1 MYTIASRVGASQT
14 GADGNMKLIS
24 AIDLMQDCS
33 MLWMESEPSFA
44 NFLSSNHLGMFL
56 LFRQAQVIRLPRY
69 GERVRAATSIYQ
81 CKGFYGYR
89 NTFLYGEDGAP
100 CVKSWGIGAFVSR
113 ETGRMVRL
121 PKEEMEKVVLD
132 PQLEMDYGDKRI
144 LLPPEAS
151 TSLPAIPVRRNDI
164 DLNGHMNNARYLE
177 AAMELLPQ
185 GRPVFGFRVEYKA
198 PAKLGDLLYPDLVEA
213 GDRVSI
219 TLSGED
225 GQAYAVL
232 EFSLGA

>member
-24 AIDLMQDCS
+24 AVDLMQDCS
-33 MLWMESEPSFA
+33 MLWMESEPSFTT
-44 NFLSSNHLGMFL
+44 FLSSNNLGMFL
-56 LFRQAQVIRLPRY
+56 LFRQAQVIRLPKY

-89 NTFLYGEDGAP
+89 NTFLYGEDGGP
-100 CVKSWGIGAFVSR
+100 CVKSWGIGAFVSY

-121 PKEEMEKVVLD
+121 PKEEMDKVVLD
-132 PQLEMDYGDKRI
+132 PQLDMDYGDKRI
-144 LLPPEAS
+144 LLPSGESKP
-151 TSLPAIPVRRNDI
+151 LPAMPVRRNDI

-185 GRPVFGFRVEYKA
+185 GRTVLGFRVEYKA
-198 PAKLGDLLYPDLVEA
+198 PAKLGDLLYPGLVEA
-213 GDRVSI
+213 GNRVYI
-219 TLSGED
+219 TLSGND
-225 GQAYAVL
+225 GQTYAVL
-232 EFSLGA
+232 EFSLGS